1 MTTTVAPPSSGL
13 SNGGRHRPIQDRV
26 RAVPIFAKGILIAI
40 AVLALGIAL
49 PSLIAVPKAISI
61 ATDGALLAIYA
72 VSIGFLAFRLNLISL
87 GHTAFYGGAAYVATI
102 ASAQWGW
109 SLQLSFFAA
118 ILSGTLLSVLFGAL
132 VVRSPGM
139 TFLML
144 TLAIGQLMYLLSVQN
159 WARPVTG
166 AYDGIAL
173 TYNGDSSF
181 FGVPQG
187 KLISSGDFWP
197 LAWSGLVF
205 VCLVLWCAGR
215 SRLGVVLEA
224 IRENEERARF
234 SGFNTY
240 LPRLLAFTLTG
251 FCASIG
257 GALLAMHSQFVSPDI
272 FSFLTAGDGA
282 IAAIVGGFSV
292 LVGPVIGAALYIWA
306 QYEFSGS
313 GGNLQLYTGAMLV
326 FVLIF
331 MRGGVV
337 GALQRGWVLA
347 RAAISRSGG
356 KK

>member
-1 MTTTVAPPSSGL
+1 MVAL
-13 SNGGRHRPIQDRV
+13 V
-26 RAVPIFAKGILIAI
+26 V
-40 AVLALGIAL
+40 GIAL
-49 PSLIAVPKAISI
+49 PSIVAMPKAMSI

-102 ASAQWGW
+102 ASAHWGW
-109 SLQLSFFAA
+109 SLQVSFLAA
-118 ILSGTLLSVLFGAL
+118 VISGTVLSVLFGAL

-166 AYDGIAL
+166 AYDGLALPYSSEDSFVGIA
-173 TYNGDSSF
+173 
-181 FGVPQG
+181 QG
-187 KLISSGDFWP
+187 KLIGSSDFWP
-197 LAWSGLVF
+197 LAWSGLVV
-205 VCLVLWCAGR
+205 VCLILWCAGR
-215 SRLGVVLEA
+215 SRLGVILEA

-240 LPRLLAFTLTG
+240 LPRLVAFTLTG

-257 GALLAMHSQFVSPDI
+257 GALLAMHSQFVSPDV

-282 IAAIVGGFSV
+282 IAAIVGGFSL
-292 LVGPVIGAALYIWA
+292 LVGPVIGAVLYIWA

-337 GALQRGWVLA
+337 GALLRGWVLT
-347 RAAISRSGG
+347 RSAITRRGD